1 VSEQTQTESP
11 KVNNLVRAPDPHGA
25 LKFRRAFLLLLV
37 AGISILFLMMIG
49 RFLIAVFLAAVL
61 AGVSQPLYRWL
72 KARVGYRR
80 RVASLVTI
88 LVLVLGVALP
98 LAGFL
103 TIVAAQALQVGEGV
117 GAWLQDQ
124 QGRLDEIEA
133 SVRRIPVVGRLLPNR
148 AELSAYAT
156 SIASRTGSVLFGTFI
171 DATRGTLNFLLQL
184 FIVLYSLYFF
194 LTGPDVLK
202 RMMSYT
208 PLSAEEE
215 ERLLE
220 RFVSVTRA
228 TLKGS
233 LLIGVLQ
240 GALAGMA
247 FWVAGVPGAAF
258 WGTVMVVLSIIPAV
272 GAGLVWIPAVIY
284 LFLAGS
290 VAPAFGLL
298 AWCALVVSTVDNFLR
313 PRLIGRDAR
322 MSDLLILLSTLGGIV
337 LFGAVG
343 FVVGPIIAALFV
355 TVWQIYGE
363 VFRDWL
369 PERARPLLQD
379 REGTPIKEGT
389 ATEGTATRSAPA

>member
-1 VSEQTQTESP
+1 MSEQAKPDSNTP
-11 KVNNLVRAPDPHGA
+11 NGPPRAPDPYGA
-25 LKFRRAFLLLLV
+25 LKFRRAFVLLLV
-37 AGISILFLMMIG
+37 VGVSVLFLMMIG

-72 KARVGYRR
+72 KARLGYRR
-80 RVASLVTI
+80 RAASLVTI
-88 LVLVLGVALP
+88 LLLLLGVVLP
-98 LAGFL
+98 VAGFL
-103 TIVAAQALQVGEGV
+103 TIVASQAIQVGSDIGE
-117 GAWLQDQ
+117 WLQNQ
-124 QGRLDEIEA
+124 NRVGRLDEIEA
-133 SVRRIPVVGRLLPNR
+133 AARRIPFVGRMLPDR
-148 AELSAYAT
+148 AELAARASE
-156 SIASRTGSVLFGTFI
+156 IAGRTGSVLFGTFI
-171 DATRGTLNFLLQL
+171 DATRGTLNFLLQF
-184 FIVLYSLYFF
+184 FIVIYALYFF

-240 GALAGMA
+240 GALAGAA
-247 FWVAGVPGAAF
+247 FGVAGIPGAAF

-272 GAGLVWIPAVIY
+272 GAGLVWVPAVFY
-284 LFLAGS
+284 LFFAGR
-290 VAPAFGLL
+290 VAAAVGLL
-298 AWCALVVSTVDNFLR
+298 LWCALVVGTVDNFLR

-363 VFRDWL
+363 VFREWL
-369 PERARPLLQD
+369 PERPKPLLQD
-379 REGTPIKEGT
+379 REGVPTKEGAATQSAT
-389 ATEGTATRSAPA
+389 A